1 MNNSYLD
8 KLTKFAEFYF
18 EYTFKGNVT
27 VEIFFEPRS
36 MTYKIKVT
44 VLYIDVRVVS
54 VSKFIEHLTKTTDV
68 VNEFNEMVNDI
79 KEKYVEQMARKIS
92 ILL

>member
-27 VEIFFEPRS
+27 V
-36 MTYKIKVT
+36 
-44 VLYIDVRVVS
+44 
-54 VSKFIEHLTKTTDV
+54 
-68 VNEFNEMVNDI
+68 
-79 KEKYVEQMARKIS
+79 MAVG
-92 ILL
+92 LWDAA